1 MEKRKTNTLIVW
13 IMVGLLVLSAIVS
26 AINIMQY
33 NLKMKEA
40 EKLAQEKAMLE
51 EKIEKMRYRLDSPLD
66 DEYIARVA
74 REKLGLC
81 FPDEIIFYSDIIQ

>member
-1 MEKRKTNTLIVW
+1 
-13 IMVGLLVLSAIVS
+13 MVGLLVLSAIVS

-81 FPDEIIFYSDIIQ
+81 FPDEIIFYSDINQ